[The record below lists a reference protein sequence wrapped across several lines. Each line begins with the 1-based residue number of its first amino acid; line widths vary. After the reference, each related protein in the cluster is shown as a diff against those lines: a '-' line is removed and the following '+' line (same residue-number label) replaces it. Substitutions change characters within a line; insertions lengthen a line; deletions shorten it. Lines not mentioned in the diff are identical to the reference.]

1 MPCVHRKKGM
11 KANFEKRFDNSYSY
25 FREIQILTYLNQR
38 GASVPMLMEGFSK
51 EKMITM
57 EFVGENLYSQRNVL
71 SFQTKLVVSLDLIQA
86 VYSIYD
92 LGIFHYDIALRNLTF
107 KENETGKDS
116 RLYVIDFSVSTSSI
130 FRLQKPLW
138 ILPRS
143 DKQHRFFVDAIKE
156 DWNNFFHFYDKKYP
170 QNSNEIIEV
179 SRQNYE
185 NYWVENL
192 NVERIKSPL
201 SVIFHNV
208 SFALEELFASNTI
221 EIKKNNLGKSIYE
234 LRNVYDDTI
243 IKRKIEKIK
252 EHIQEISENISGSLP
267 TPVPS
272 ISRDNGSVEKSIN
285 QSKYTALKKNEHLI
299 HMIILAIMFY
309 FVDRGYSYNQIS
321 INDLDYFIGLF
332 AVLTWIMYLILLAIR
347 KGFELNVLNTI
358 LCTQLGYFSSRIFLE
373 TDEFIFPLI
382 SLIIAI
388 VITIRSVLIKP

>member
-1 MPCVHRKKGM
+1 M

-57 EFVGENLYSQRNVL
+57 EFVGENLYGQRNVL

-130 FRLQKPLW
+130 FKLQKPLW
-138 ILPRS
+138 ILPRF
-143 DKQHRFFVDAIKE
+143 DKQHRVFVDAIRA
-156 DWNNFFHFYDKKYP
+156 DWNNFFNFYDMKYP
-170 QNSNEIIEV
+170 QNSNEIIEI
-179 SRQNYE
+179 SRQKYE

-192 NVERIKSPL
+192 NVERLKSPL

-208 SFALEELFASNTI
+208 SFALEELFASNTV

-234 LRNVYDDTI
+234 LRNIYDDTI
-243 IKRKIEKIK
+243 TKMKIENIK
-252 EHIQEISENISGSLP
+252 EHIQEISENIGVSVR

-272 ISRDNGSVEKSIN
+272 ISTEFSSIEKLIDENNYNG
-285 QSKYTALKKNEHLI
+285 LKKYEYRINI
-299 HMIILAIMFY
+299 MFLATMFY
-309 FVDRGYSYNQIS
+309 FVDRGYSYNQIAIS
-321 INDLDYFIGLF
+321 DIDYYIGLSAF
-332 AVLTWIMYLILLAIR
+332 LTWIIYLILLATR
-347 KGFELNVLNTI
+347 KGSRLRIFNVI
-358 LCTQLGYFSSRIFLE
+358 LCMQLGYFFFRIFLE
-373 TDEFIFPLI
+373 TDKFVFPLI
-382 SLIIAI
+382 GSIIAFIIAI
-388 VITIRSVLIKP
+388 RSFLIKP

>member
-1 MPCVHRKKGM
+1 M

-57 EFVGENLYSQRNVL
+57 EFVGENLYDQRNVL

-107 KENETGKDS
+107 KENETGKDT

-130 FRLQKPLW
+130 FKLQKPLW
-138 ILPRS
+138 ILPRL
-143 DKQHRFFVDAIKE
+143 DKQHRVFVDAIRA
-156 DWNNFFHFYDKKYP
+156 DWNNFFNFYDMKYP
-170 QNSNEIIEV
+170 QNSNEIIEI
-179 SRQNYE
+179 SRQKYE

-192 NVERIKSPL
+192 NVERLKSPL

-234 LRNVYDDTI
+234 LRNIYDDTI

-252 EHIQEISENISGSLP
+252 EHIHEISENISGSVP

-272 ISRDNGSVEKSIN
+272 ISTDNGSVEKSIN
-285 QSKYTALKKNEHLI
+285 ERKYTALKKNEHAI
-299 HMIILAIMFY
+299 HMIILATMFY
-309 FVDRGYSYNQIS
+309 FVDRGYTYNQIS
-321 INDLDYFIGLF
+321 INDLDYYIGLF
-332 AVLTWIMYLILLAIR
+332 VVLAWGMYLILIAIR
-347 KGFELNVLNTI
+347 KGFELKVFNVI
-358 LCTQLGYFSSRIFLE
+358 LCAQLGYFFFRIFLE
-373 TDEFIFPLI
+373 TDKFIFPLI
-382 SLIIAI
+382 SLTIAFI
-388 VITIRSVLIKP
+388 ITIRSFLIKP